1 MSRSRS
7 SRNLLAS
14 AVVACALAAAAPVV
28 AQPDAWVTTKVKMA
42 LLTSDEVDGLDI
54 RVDTVDGRVTLFGKA
69 DAAAERERAEK
80 IALTIDGVR
89 EVRNLIQVVEPAVAE
104 RVQVEDERLAEHVRE
119 SLAGTPELSDSDIE
133 VKSVSDGVVLL
144 SGNAATLQDHLRAL
158 EIAHGVEGVKHVASE
173 VESPDRVAD
182 AELWHDGRLDATGQ
196 DATGESAAEGAVS
209 TIQDLWITSYAKMKL
224 MANADVPA
232 LDVNVDTVG
241 GHVTLFGMVP
251 TDAARQRAELEV
263 RSIDGVTAVSNEL
276 EVVSEAKREAVQE
289 TDETIQERIA
299 QRLRERETLRDADVN
314 VEVAAG
320 AARLTGTVQSQADRL
335 TALTLARGTEGVKSA
350 VDDLRVEATPAV
362 SAAPDRD

>member
-1 MSRSRS
+1 MSRFRS

-14 AVVACALAAAAPVV
+14 AAVACALAIAAPVA

-89 EVRNLIQVVEPAVAE
+89 DVRNLIQVVEPAIAE
-104 RVQVEDERLAEHVRE
+104 RVEVEDERLAERVHEALSR
-119 SLAGTPELSDSDIE
+119 SPELSDSDIE

-173 VESPDRVAD
+173 VKSPDRVAD
-182 AELWHDGRLDATGQ
+182 AELWHDGRLDARV
-196 DATGESAAEGAVS
+196 ESTAAGAAA

-232 LDVNVDTVG
+232 LDVNVDTVA

-251 TDAARQRAELEV
+251 TNAARERAELEI
-263 RSIDGVTAVSNEL
+263 RSIGGVKGVSNEL
-276 EVVSEAKREAVQE
+276 EVVPEARRETVQA
-289 TDETIQERIA
+289 TDGEIEERIA
-299 QRLRERETLRDADVN
+299 QRLQQRETLRDADVN

-320 AARLTGTVQSQADRL
+320 VARLTGTVQSQADRL
-335 TALTLARGTEGVKSA
+335 TALTLTRGTEGVKSA
-350 VDDLRVEATPAV
+350 VDDLRVESTPAV
-362 SAAPDRD
+362 STSPDRD